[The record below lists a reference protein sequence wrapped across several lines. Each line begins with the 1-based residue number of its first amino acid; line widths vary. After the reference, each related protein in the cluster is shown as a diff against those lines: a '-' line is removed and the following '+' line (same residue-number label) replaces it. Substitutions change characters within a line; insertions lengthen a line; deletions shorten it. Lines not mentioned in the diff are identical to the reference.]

1 MIFDFYLFVIHWLKK
16 TNVNYAYITIL
27 LSICIVLPSHQAQR
41 KDTKLRGKFFLW
53 TWSEHSVDQLS
64 NLPPILAWGGGEIAQ
79 LIPFCA
85 NCTANDY
92 ACFKLISFP
101 KPTKTAAVFSEFY
114 FQSSIFMGS
123 DIIFFIYVNFLCVLF
138 DVIGSFCSTC
148 IRINYFLFFFL
159 PKVRWVKK
167 SSWNTLVRYSVSKQL
182 QNLFV
187 SRELIYRFNKFVQE
201 AFCVHRWTNAC
212 TKLHC

>member
-1 MIFDFYLFVIHWLKK
+1 M
-16 TNVNYAYITIL
+16 
-27 LSICIVLPSHQAQR
+27 
-41 KDTKLRGKFFLW
+41 
-53 TWSEHSVDQLS
+53 
-64 NLPPILAWGGGEIAQ
+64 GGGEIAQ

-159 PKVRWVKK
+159 AKGQMGQEIILKHFN
-167 SSWNTLVRYSVSKQL
+167 S
-182 QNLFV
+182 LFG
-187 SRELIYRFNKFVQE
+187 FQ
-201 AFCVHRWTNAC
+201 TT
-212 TKLHC
+212 TKLNRIERTDLPLQQICSGSFLRSSLNKCMHEVALLIENFSVCNLIDC